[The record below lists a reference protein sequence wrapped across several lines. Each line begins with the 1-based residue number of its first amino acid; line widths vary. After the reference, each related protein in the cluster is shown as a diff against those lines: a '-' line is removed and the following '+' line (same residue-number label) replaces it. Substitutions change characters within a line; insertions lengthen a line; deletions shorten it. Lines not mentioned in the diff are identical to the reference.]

1 MKQTLVILNIAGL
14 LGALIWLMSSPG
26 WEPLV
31 TTVGLVAALIALLYS
46 GGQGSSDKTRMT
58 QKGGKGSTNYQAK
71 GDITVN
77 IKK

>member
-1 MKQTLVILNIAGL
+1 MKQTLIILNIAGL
-14 LGALIWLMSSPG
+14 LGALIWLMTSPG

-31 TTVGLVAALIALLYS
+31 TTIGLVAALIALLYS
-46 GGQGSSDKTRMT
+46 GGQGGDKTRMT

-77 IKK
+77 